1 MQPENHEGASVYE
14 ATIHQ
19 DNMLHKSYVAQL
31 LPTFSLEIRVDTSI
45 FYFLLLY

>member
-1 MQPENHEGASVYE
+1 MQPENHEETSVYD
-14 ATIHQ
+14 ATFYQ
-19 DNMLHKSYVAQL
+19 DMLHKSYVAQL